1 MPSLDDQLAEFHKL
15 LQDKV
20 SLFDAL
26 MHITETLKKAL
37 SAERASLLIYDRD
50 NEQLWSVVDEQQ
62 EKIVVPYDQ
71 GIVGATLR
79 TGRVQLENEPYDN
92 PNFFSEVDMQLGFYT
107 QSILAAPL
115 FDDQQNII
123 GVIELLNK
131 PGGFTKDDKNF
142 VYALTHALSKHI
154 TLAQKSTLQTDQ
166 TT

>member
-1 MPSLDDQLAEFHKL
+1 MPSLDDQLAEFREL
-15 LQDKV
+15 LHEDKV

-50 NEQLWSVVDEQQ
+50 NERLWSVVDEQQ

-107 QSILAAPL
+107 QSILAAPI
-115 FDDQQNII
+115 FDAQNQVI
-123 GVIELLNK
+123 GVIEILNK
-131 PGGFTKDDKNF
+131 PGGFTKEDREYITYF
-142 VYALTHALSKHI
+142 VNAISGFI
-154 TLAQKSTLQTDQ
+154 VDN
-166 TT
+166 